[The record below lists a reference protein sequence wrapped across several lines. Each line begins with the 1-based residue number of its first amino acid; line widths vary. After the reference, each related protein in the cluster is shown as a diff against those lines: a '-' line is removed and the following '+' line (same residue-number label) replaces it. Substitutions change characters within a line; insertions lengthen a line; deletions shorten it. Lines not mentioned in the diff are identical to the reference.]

1 MSLGFS
7 HPSLQS
13 GQLAPHLLLPEDGR
27 PEESLALL
35 LALPEAGWQF
45 NRIFLLE
52 LWLEKWLEIPF
63 IFCDMSKLP
72 TFDFF
77 CRESQAKTQV
87 VFEAKTQAKKCS
99 IEICLPAVLVA
110 DVRAAPALVH
120 ERVAV
125 LRHGGTLA
133 LAGRRR
139 RRGRGGQGG
148 GRRHGRRDGSP
159 QHGRLEVLG

>member
-1 MSLGFS
+1 
-7 HPSLQS
+7 
-13 GQLAPHLLLPEDGR
+13 
-27 PEESLALL
+27 
-35 LALPEAGWQF
+35 
-45 NRIFLLE
+45 
-52 LWLEKWLEIPF
+52 
-63 IFCDMSKLP
+63 MSKLP
-72 TFDFF
+72 I
-77 CRESQAKTQV
+77 
-87 VFEAKTQAKKCS
+87 FERFLSVGNLKPKLKWFLKLKLKQKNVLLN
-99 IEICLPAVLVA
+99 CLPAVLVA

-125 LRHGGTLA
+125 LRHGGALA